1 MNQPNNVYR
10 FHRSIDNL
18 KAYPES
24 ALLEDVKQTL
34 ITLQSQ
40 NVKMLRLLKEVQ
52 HQLSDAENI
61 DHTFLHQEI
70 TLLIYHM
77 EKE

>member
-1 MNQPNNVYR
+1 MNQLNNICR
-10 FHRSIDNL
+10 FHRSVENL

-24 ALLEDVKQTL
+24 ALLEEVKQTL

-52 HQLSDAENI
+52 HQLSDTENI

-70 TLLIYHM
+70 ASLIHHI